1 VNVTVCEG
9 RVAGVFCAVTN
20 KPILKIKAGR
30 KKRAVWIG
38 KIAERKRS
46 NFVCPLPVIRI
57 LPDLPY
63 QFGLRPNR

>member
-1 VNVTVCEG
+1 MNVTVCEG
-9 RVAGVFCAVTN
+9 RVAGVFCAVAN
-20 KPILKIKAGR
+20 KLIHKINAGR

-46 NFVCPLPVIRI
+46 NFVCLLPVLRI

-63 QFGLRPNR
+63 LFG